1 MRRLALAGALGL
13 LLLSSTSVFAATH
26 NNIWRATLTSA
37 TATTTTATTAPTT
50 NVRGGATIVEV
61 GNGRLASVAV
71 KLYGVK
77 PDSTVQV
84 TVTDTTTSTATSSTT
99 PAVWTSPKFRMAATG
114 VNRFWLKG
122 SDVKPLDAAIDAKDT
137 LTITVTVTP
146 KATTGAAPSAATTLT
161 GTFARVR

>member
-1 MRRLALAGALGL
+1 MRRFVFAGVLGL
-13 LLLSSTSVFAATH
+13 LILTTGSTLAATN

-37 TATTTTATTAPTT
+37 TTTTTATTTIH
-50 NVRGGATIVEV
+50 GGATIVEV

-84 TVTDTTTSTATSSTT
+84 TVTASTNTA
-99 PAVWTSPKFRMAATG
+99 PWISPKFRMAATG

-122 SDVKPLDAAIDAKDT
+122 SDVKPLDKAIDAKDT
-137 LTITVTVTP
+137 MTITVTVTP
-146 KATTGAAPSAATTLT
+146 KATTGSAPMVAVTLT

>member
-1 MRRLALAGALGL
+1 MRRFAFAGVLGL
-13 LLLSSTSVFAATH
+13 LILTTGSTFAATT
-26 NNIWRATLTSA
+26 NNVWRATLTSA
-37 TATTTTATTAPTT
+37 TTTSTTATT
-50 NVRGGATIVEV
+50 VHGGATIAEV

-84 TVTDTTTSTATSSTT
+84 TVTDSNS
-99 PAVWTSPKFRMAATG
+99 PAIWTSPNFKMAATG

-122 SDVKPLDAAIDAKDT
+122 SDVKPLDKAIDAKDT
-137 LTITVTVTP
+137 MTITVTVTP
-146 KATTGAAPSAATTLT
+146 KATTGSAPLVAVTLT

>member
-1 MRRLALAGALGL
+1 MRRFAFAGVLGL
-13 LLLSSTSVFAATH
+13 LILTTGSTFAATT
-26 NNIWRATLTSA
+26 NNVWRAALT
-37 TATTTTATTAPTT
+37 TATTTTTTTT
-50 NVRGGATIVEV
+50 TVHGGATIAEV

-84 TVTDTTTSTATSSTT
+84 TVTDTPTTTTSTT
-99 PAVWTSPKFRMAATG
+99 PPIWTSPTFKMAATG

-122 SDVKPLDAAIDAKDT
+122 SDVKPLDTAIDNKDT

-146 KATTGAAPSAATTLT
+146 KATTGSAPLATVTLT

>member
-1 MRRLALAGALGL
+1 MRRFVFAGVLGL
-13 LLLSSTSVFAATH
+13 LILTAGSTLAVTSNH
-26 NNIWRATLTSA
+26 IWRATLKG
-37 TATTTTATTAPTT
+37 TTTTT
-50 NVRGGATIVEV
+50 VHGGATIAEV

-84 TVTDTTTSTATSSTT
+84 TVTDTTPTT
-99 PAVWTSPKFRMAATG
+99 TQTVWSSPKFRMAATG

-122 SDVKPLDAAIDAKDT
+122 SDVRPLDKAIDAKDT
-137 LTITVTVTP
+137 MTITVTVTP
-146 KATTGAAPSAATTLT
+146 KAPSGTSSAAVTIVTLT

>member
-1 MRRLALAGALGL
+1 MRRFVFAGVLGL
-13 LLLSSTSVFAATH
+13 LILTTGSTFAATT
-26 NNIWRATLTSA
+26 NNIWRATLTG
-37 TATTTTATTAPTT
+37 ATTTTIH
-50 NVRGGATIVEV
+50 GGATIVEV

-84 TVTDTTTSTATSSTT
+84 TVTASTNTA
-99 PAVWTSPKFRMAATG
+99 PWISPKFRMAATG

-122 SDVKPLDAAIDAKDT
+122 SDVKPLDKAIDAKDT
-137 LTITVTVTP
+137 MTITVTVTP
-146 KATTGAAPSAATTLT
+146 KATGGSATVVAVTLT

>member
-1 MRRLALAGALGL
+1 MRRFALAGALAL
-13 LLLSSTSVFAATH
+13 LMLSSTSVFAATH

-37 TATTTTATTAPTT
+37 TATTTTGAPTT
-50 NVRGGATIVEV
+50 TVRGGATIVEV

-84 TVTDTTTSTATSSTT
+84 TVTATPTTGSTATQ
-99 PAVWTSPKFRMAATG
+99 AVWSSPKFRMAATG

-137 LTITVTVTP
+137 LSITVTVTP
-146 KATTGAAPSAATTLT
+146 KPTSGAASSAVATLT
-161 GTFARVR
+161 GIFARVR

>member
-1 MRRLALAGALGL
+1 MRRFVFAGVLGL
-13 LLLSSTSVFAATH
+13 LILTTGSAFAATT

-37 TATTTTATTAPTT
+37 TTTSTTATT
-50 NVRGGATIVEV
+50 VRGGATIVEV

-77 PDSTVQV
+77 SDSTVQV
-84 TVTDTTTSTATSSTT
+84 TVTDSTSS
-99 PAVWTSPKFRMAATG
+99 AIWTSPTFKMAATG

-122 SDVKPLDAAIDAKDT
+122 SGVKSLDSAIDAKDT
-137 LTITVTVTP
+137 MTITVTVTP
-146 KATTGAAPSAATTLT
+146 KATTGSAPLVAVTLT

>member
-1 MRRLALAGALGL
+1 MRRFAFAGVLGL
-13 LLLSSTSVFAATH
+13 LILTTGSAFAATT

-37 TATTTTATTAPTT
+37 TTTSATTTT
-50 NVRGGATIVEV
+50 VRGGATIAEV

-84 TVTDTTTSTATSSTT
+84 TVTDSTNSAT
-99 PAVWTSPKFRMAATG
+99 PIWTSPTFKMAATG

-122 SDVKPLDAAIDAKDT
+122 SGVKPLDSAIDAKDIM
-137 LTITVTVTP
+137 TITVTVTP
-146 KATTGAAPSAATTLT
+146 KATTGSAPLVAVTLT

>member
-1 MRRLALAGALGL
+1 MRRFALAGVLGL
-13 LLLSSTSVFAATH
+13 LILTTGSTFAATT
-26 NNIWRATLTSA
+26 NNIWRATLASTS
-37 TATTTTATTAPTT
+37 TTSIH
-50 NVRGGATIVEV
+50 GGATIVKV

-77 PDSTVQV
+77 PDATVQV
-84 TVTDTTTSTATSSTT
+84 TVTDSTT
-99 PAVWTSPKFRMAATG
+99 PNIWTSTKFKMAATG

-122 SDVKPLDAAIDAKDT
+122 SDVKPLDKAIDAKDT

-146 KATTGAAPSAATTLT
+146 KPTTGGAPATAITLT

>member
-1 MRRLALAGALGL
+1 MRRFVFAGVLGL
-13 LLLSSTSVFAATH
+13 LILTTGSAFAATT

-37 TATTTTATTAPTT
+37 TTTSTTTTT
-50 NVRGGATIVEV
+50 VHGGATIVEV

-77 PDSTVQV
+77 SDSTVQV
-84 TVTDTTTSTATSSTT
+84 TVTDSTSS
-99 PAVWTSPKFRMAATG
+99 AIWTSPTFKMAATG

-122 SDVKPLDAAIDAKDT
+122 SGVKSLDSAIDAKDT
-137 LTITVTVTP
+137 MTITVTVTP
-146 KATTGAAPSAATTLT
+146 KATTGSAPLVAVTLT